1 MNNAHKQKSE
11 NVSKKVDELKRQL
24 FQTET
29 SAKVLAKD
37 LEIER
42 EDKKRLKLEL
52 IQLAQ
57 DAGLQQA

>member
-1 MNNAHKQKSE
+1 MEHSLNLSESVNNAHKQKSE

-29 SAKVLAKD
+29 SAKILAKD

-42 EDKKRLKLEL
+42 
-52 IQLAQ
+52 
-57 DAGLQQA
+57 